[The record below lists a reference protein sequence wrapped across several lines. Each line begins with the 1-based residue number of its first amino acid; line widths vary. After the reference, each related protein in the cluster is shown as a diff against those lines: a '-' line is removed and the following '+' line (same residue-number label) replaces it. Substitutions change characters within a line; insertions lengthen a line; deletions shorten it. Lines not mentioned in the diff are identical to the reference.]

1 MASETNTV
9 GPPTPDHPETGM
21 IGIAGVPTFEVEH
34 WLEDG
39 HYVFRSTEFE
49 LVGGAAD
56 MPSAI
61 DRFVEG
67 ADDLW
72 STLEEQDD
80 LTANELELVSL
91 LASRFRRVLHELER
105 QDQERRKRLISISLH
120 RQRGQRLR
128 TWHPLRQTQAG
139 SSHLSRA

>member
-1 MASETNTV
+1 MADAAC
-9 GPPTPDHPETGM
+9 TPDRATADLPEVGT
-21 IGIAGVPTFEVEH
+21 ICYAGIPAFEVEH

-49 LVGGAAD
+49 LVAGDAD
-56 MPSAI
+56 MATAV

-72 STLEEQDD
+72 NALEEQDD

-105 QDQERRKRLISISLH
+105 REQRRRARRISFSLH

-128 TWHPLRQTQAG
+128 TWHPAGRTQAG
-139 SSHLSRA
+139 SSHPLHA

>member
-1 MASETNTV
+1 
-9 GPPTPDHPETGM
+9 M
-21 IGIAGVPTFEVEH
+21 IRIAGVPAFEVEH

-39 HYVFRSTEFE
+39 DYVFRSTEFE
-49 LVGGAAD
+49 LAAGAAD
-56 MPSAI
+56 MSGAI

-105 QDQERRKRLISISLH
+105 QDQERRRRRISISLH

-128 TWHPLRQTQAG
+128 TWHPISQTQAG
-139 SSHLSRA
+139 SSQLSHA